1 MWPRACVD
9 DDDAERGRAE
19 GGESLLG
26 REQRHR
32 GTLDTVAVQDSHLD
46 HLDHLVRLVR
56 LVRPGEDILLQLG
69 LLPSWMQ
76 DPS

>member
-32 GTLDTVAVQDSHLD
+32 GTLDTVAVQADESIS
-46 HLDHLVRLVR
+46 
-56 LVRPGEDILLQLG
+56 GAWLQQS
-69 LLPSWMQ
+69 PT
-76 DPS
+76 